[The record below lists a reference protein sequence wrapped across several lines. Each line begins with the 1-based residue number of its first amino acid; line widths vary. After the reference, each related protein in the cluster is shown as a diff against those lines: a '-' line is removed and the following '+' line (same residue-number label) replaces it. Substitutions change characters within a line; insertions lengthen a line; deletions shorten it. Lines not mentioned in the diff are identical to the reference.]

1 MGTWKISAFRKFTS
15 VRILTPIKFGR
26 LSEVWCGG
34 WGTGGREV
42 MGCTGSR
49 DVDRFRLQSGRAGN
63 YTGSISP
70 IFFGLGHEGKT
81 KVIYVASTRVR

>member
-1 MGTWKISAFRKFTS
+1 
-15 VRILTPIKFGR
+15 
-26 LSEVWCGG
+26 
-34 WGTGGREV
+34 

-49 DVDRFRLQSGRAGN
+49 DIDRFRLQSGRAGN

-81 KVIYVASTRVR
+81 KVIYVVSTRVR

>member
-1 MGTWKISAFRKFTS
+1 MGTWKISALRKFTS
-15 VRILTPIKFGR
+15 VRIITPIKFGR
-26 LSEVWCGG
+26 LSEVRWRVGDG
-34 WGTGGREV
+34 WRREV

-49 DVDRFRLQSGRAGN
+49 DIDRFPLQSGRAGN